1 MKNRS
6 ILQDDKKVIV
16 AAASLA
22 STIIPNSFLIT
33 VPVDGVWVLVLILTL
48 GVPTG
53 RRERMVDSQ
62 SEQQSVGAGTGSGKW
77 VIASLYVALF
87 I

>member
-6 ILQDDKKVIV
+6 ILQDDMKVIV

-33 VPVDGVWVLVLILTL
+33 VPVDGVWVLVMILTL
-48 GVPTG
+48 DVPTG

-62 SEQQSVGAGTGSGKW
+62 SEQQSVGAGTGYGK
-77 VIASLYVALF
+77 
-87 I
+87 

>member
-22 STIIPNSFLIT
+22 STIIPISFLIT

-62 SEQQSVGAGTGSGKW
+62 SEQQSVGAGTGSGK
-77 VIASLYVALF
+77 
-87 I
+87 

>member
-33 VPVDGVWVLVLILTL
+33 VPVDSVWVLVLILTL

-62 SEQQSVGAGTGSGKW
+62 SEQQSVGAGTGSGK
-77 VIASLYVALF
+77 
-87 I
+87 

>member
-22 STIIPNSFLIT
+22 STIIQNSFLIT

-62 SEQQSVGAGTGSGKW
+62 SEQQSVGAGTGSGK
-77 VIASLYVALF
+77 
-87 I
+87 

>member
-1 MKNRS
+1 MINRS
-6 ILQDDKKVIV
+6 MLQDDMKVIV

-33 VPVDGVWVLVLILTL
+33 VPVDGVWVFVMILTL

-62 SEQQSVGAGTGSGKW
+62 SEQQSVGAGTGSGK
-77 VIASLYVALF
+77 
-87 I
+87 